1 MMINVKR
8 LREDARLPVR
18 AHRTDAGADLF
29 SVEEVKLWP
38 GGRAVV
44 ATGIAIEIPEGYVG
58 LVHPRSGLA
67 AKHEITVTN
76 APGTIDSDY
85 RGEVMVLLSR
95 LGTYGRPVTLEKGS
109 RIAQLVIQK
118 VELPGFVDVDG
129 LVDTVRGAA
138 GFGSTGT

>member
-1 MMINVKR
+1 MINVKR